1 MMKCLIF
8 TLMFSTLTLADPTV
22 TNKKEVKKDKLALE
36 KLKIIEKEDCD
47 DKAKKPVEI
56 KPESISLSGNTGCS
70 LEDAH

>member
-22 TNKKEVKKDKLALE
+22 ANKKEVKKDKLALE